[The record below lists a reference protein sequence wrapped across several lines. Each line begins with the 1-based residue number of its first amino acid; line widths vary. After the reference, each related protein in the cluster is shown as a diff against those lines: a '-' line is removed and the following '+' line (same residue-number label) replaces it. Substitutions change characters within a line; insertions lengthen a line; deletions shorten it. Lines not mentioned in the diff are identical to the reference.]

1 MQKYEFETERL
12 EIRLIKYEDKELFT
26 NLYCDPKTMKKIAS
40 PFTEEQANK
49 CFDKVMKM
57 KGAGIPKQLMW
68 VVILKD
74 SDEKI
79 GIQSLTFNVDVDI
92 NVAEVGIM
100 LNRSSHGKSIP
111 EEAVLGL
118 LHLGFEKLNLNAIY
132 AKCSSTNFSTLRV
145 IRKLGFKKDT
155 SEVSDRESY
164 VIKSI

>member
-1 MQKYEFETERL
+1 MQEYEFETERL

-40 PFTEEQANK
+40 PFTEEQANR
-49 CFDKVMKM
+49 CFDKVIKM
-57 KGAGIPKQLMW
+57 KVADTPKQLMW

-79 GIQSLTFNVDVDI
+79 GVQSLTFNVDV
-92 NVAEVGIM
+92 AEVGII
-100 LNRSSHGKSIP
+100 LSRSSHGKNIP

-118 LHLGFEKLNLNAIY
+118 LRLGFEKLNLNAIY

-155 SEVSDRESY
+155 IDVSDRESY
-164 VIKSI
+164 VIKPF